1 MKLPRIIILF
11 FILISGFMASCS
23 PEDAHTT
30 LANQKISGD
39 VINGYRIIPIPNTE
53 KNMQLN
59 VYRGDYIKFKLDESF
74 EDTILSIPDLTIN
87 EKVSNNFKDAPFFKM
102 KKAGTFTFTLGEVKG
117 VIAVHDYQQS
127 NYKEVT
133 SQEAAEFLKSDRPLI
148 LDVRTPGEYDRGH
161 LKDAVLIPVQV
172 LHNHLSRLSDF
183 KDKDILVY
191 CATGN
196 RSTVASKML
205 IDNGFTR
212 ITNMRHG
219 IVDWSAK
226 KYPVTR

>member
-1 MKLPRIIILF
+1 MKLPRIIIILF
-11 FILISGFMASCS
+11 IVISGFMASCS

-30 LANQKISGD
+30 VANQEISGD
-39 VINGYRIIPIPNTE
+39 VVNGYRIIPIPNAE
-53 KNMQLN
+53 KNIQLN
-59 VYRGDYIKFKLDESF
+59 VYRGDYIKFKLNESF
-74 EDTILSIPDLTIN
+74 KDTTLSIPDLAIN
-87 EKVSNNFKDAPFFKM
+87 EKISNNLKDAPFFKM
-102 KKAGTFTFTLGEVKG
+102 KKAGTFTFTLGEVIG
-117 VIAVHDYQQS
+117 AITVHDYQQS
-127 NYKEVT
+127 NYREFT

-148 LDVRTPGEYDRGH
+148 LDVRTPGEYERGH